1 MNSFNSLYNFVTGPL
16 LWFALIIFI
25 GGSIYK
31 IRNLILL
38 VNKKERFIYTYM
50 SLKYSLRSIS
60 HWIIPFAT
68 VNWRK
73 RPVMTITTFIFH
85 AGIVIMPFFISGH
98 VILFHNAWGFS
109 WVSLPEGFTD
119 FVTLLVILCCVIF
132 LMRRI
137 ALKEVKFLTDA
148 SDYGILLIAAA
159 PFITGFLAYH
169 NVWNY
174 HLWLILHI
182 LSGEIMLV
190 AIPFTKLSHMLYAFF
205 TRAYIGS
212 EFGKIRHA
220 KDW

>member
-1 MNSFNSLYNFVTGPL
+1 MNSFNSLYNFVSGPL
-16 LWFALIIFI
+16 VWLAFIIFI
-25 GGSIYK
+25 GGSIYR

-60 HWIIPFAT
+60 HWIVPFAT

-85 AGIVIMPFFISGH
+85 AGMVIMPRCISGH

-109 WVSLPEGFTD
+109 WGSLPQGFTD

-132 LMRRI
+132 LLRRL

-148 SDYGILLIAAA
+148 SDYGLLLIAVA
-159 PFITGFLAYH
+159 PFLTGFLAYH
-169 NVWNY
+169 NVGSY
-174 HLWLILHI
+174 HFWLILHI
-182 LSGEIMLV
+182 LSGEIMLI
-190 AIPFTKLSHMLYAFF
+190 AIPFTRLSHMLYALF

>member
-1 MNSFNSLYNFVTGPL
+1 MNSFNSIYNFVSGPL
-16 LWFALIIFI
+16 VWLAFIIFI
-25 GGSIYK
+25 GGSIYR
-31 IRNLILL
+31 IRNLIIL

-60 HWIIPFAT
+60 HWIVPFAT
-68 VNWRK
+68 ISWRT
-73 RPVMTITTFIFH
+73 RPVMTITTFVFH
-85 AGIVIMPFFISGH
+85 AGLVIMPFFISAH

-109 WVSLPEGFTD
+109 WGSLPESFTD
-119 FVTLLVILCCVIF
+119 AVTLLVIICCVIF
-132 LMRRI
+132 LLRRV
-137 ALKEVKFLTDA
+137 ALRDVKFLTDA
-148 SDYGILLIAAA
+148 SDYVVLLIAAA

-169 NVWNY
+169 NFGSY
-174 HLWLILHI
+174 HLWIILHI

-190 AIPFTKLSHMLYAFF
+190 AIPFTKLRHMIYAVF